1 MTTTRERIVAAAAA
15 ILAEGGRDAVT
26 TRAVSARAGV
36 QDPAIYRLFG
46 DKRGLLD
53 AVTVYGFQLY
63 LATKNVLPAAGDPV
77 DALRAGWD
85 LHVEFGLANPA
96 LYSLIYGDPRPGV
109 SSPAADAALAVLDQ
123 HIQQIAAAGRLAV
136 DHRSAAELVHAA
148 GSGTTLA
155 LLAAPAGQRNP
166 TLSTMAREA
175 VIAAITTGPA
185 ARPVADA
192 RSAAVALRANMSE
205 VAVLS
210 PNETALCNDWLD
222 RIAAG

>member
-1 MTTTRERIVAAAAA
+1 MAAAAA
-15 ILAEGGRDAVT
+15 LLADVGRDGVT

-53 AVTVYGFQLY
+53 AVSIYGIEKY
-63 LATKNVLPAAGDPV
+63 LANKTALPPIDDPV

-96 LYSLIYGDPRPGV
+96 LYALIYGDPRPGV
-109 SSPAADAALAVLDQ
+109 ASPAADAALAMLHH
-123 HIQQIAAAGRLAV
+123 HIRRIAAAGRLTVEEA
-136 DHRSAAELVHAA
+136 RAAELVHAA

-155 LLAAPAGQRNP
+155 LLATPVGHRDSA
-166 TLSTMAREA
+166 LSDLAREA
-175 VIAAITTGPA
+175 VIAAITTAPG
-185 ARPVADA
+185 RQTVSEA
-192 RSAAVALRANMSE
+192 RSAAVALRANISD
-205 VAVLS
+205 VSVLS
-210 PNETALCNDWLD
+210 VGETALLSEWLD